1 MSGLAGIGS
10 GMLHGQSAQQAA
22 AAQQGQVLADGK
34 RGPVEFNHAINYVN
48 KIKNRFSDSPEI
60 YKQFLEILQTYQ
72 RESKPIQDVYAQVTV
87 LFNSAPDLLEDFKQF
102 LPESAAPAQTPTQ
115 QSVQPT
121 PGRGNYATIP
131 PAQLGGLA
139 GRQPQSILP
148 EDIPI
153 MHSDIR
159 NEPRYAAMAAAPRGS
174 PVMGGQR
181 MPDTGKMPPMGQF
194 HVKESYKDAE
204 KRRAN
209 AAATTSAGAPGAGM
223 TASGAVPAGVPLPMS
238 TAAGADVTG
247 AGRMPHNVPLGNAN
261 KRAKLSHKTQQDTS
275 ISVSPTLIPALPEP
289 IPPTFSFA
297 PSSEE
302 YAFFDRVK
310 KFIGNKQ
317 TFGEFLKLCNL
328 YSADLIDKNVL
339 VNRAQGF
346 IGANPEIMAWF
357 KRFMHVEPTDE
368 LIEPQARMEAASTSA
383 PVTLAHCR
391 ALGPSY
397 RLLPKRERQKPCSG
411 RDELCQSVLNDEWA
425 SHPTWESEDSGFV
438 AHRKNQFED
447 ALHRIEED
455 RHEYDHHIEGC
466 VRTIQLMEPLVQ
478 QLAGMTS
485 TEVAK
490 FQLPPGLGGQ
500 SETIYRRVIKKVYDR
515 VVGESVIQKMFS
527 NPEPTLPIVLK
538 RLKQKCEEWKLCQ
551 REWDKVW
558 REQMQRSFWKS
569 LDHQANTTKSADKKL
584 FVAKHIQN
592 EITAKLEESK
602 NLRKSGFQTPAWQF
616 EYEFSDSEVLLD
628 TTHLLLCHIE
638 RNSAGFGADPNKV
651 MSFLKDFVPAMFGLD
666 RDAFKMALREGYD
679 DYSPSSENG
688 ETGESTDE
696 TANDDAD
703 SVAIKSRRVAAAS
716 SRKLDL
722 LRDVLERQG
731 MDAERSRRAT
741 PVSGASTPAQV
752 PRSVPMASEA
762 PEFPGP
768 VPEEITPS
776 KWMEHPGT
784 GNFNATESREYPLN
798 APYKKKVHT
807 MYANVH
813 IYCFLHSFEVL
824 YSRLLRVKRFE
835 NRARMNIQRA
845 AAPKAAYKLGMIDKA
860 PSDLLYDTSPD
871 ASYYQQI
878 VRMCEDI
885 IKGDLEQSHLEET
898 LRRFFLQVGWQ
909 LYNLDKILVGI
920 ARFAGGIFN
929 PDPKDKSSEIM
940 ALFFKEREKKETTHY
955 HEIHYRKSVERL
967 IREGDLYRITFI
979 PATKKVTIQL
989 MSAEDSTLDSNELSP
1004 EARWSYYVSAYSMRD
1019 PTEGVPISR
1028 MRLPFLQRS
1037 LPTRLDQDDDEYN
1050 QWFSPLVNHDKLV
1063 IRICATSYH
1072 IRYEAHTEDWFY
1084 RLFTPQQGEGEGGR
1098 SAAEIEQERER
1109 EQAAIRDRR
1118 RDRFKR
1124 KFVNNPV
1131 WARGLSKDDV
1141 DLENQ
1146 KFRSWVGSTTG
1157 EKLVKEAQG
1166 ETSPE
1171 KVKEPAAVLP
1181 STEPAEHKDGP
1192 NTSVPEGPQQE
1203 KEEKRQRNEDDD
1215 EEMVDAPA
1223 AEA

>member
-1 MSGLAGIGS
+1 MPS
-10 GMLHGQSAQQAA
+10 LHQYTLPSRTSSNCNVCLRLQ
-22 AAQQGQVLADGK
+22 
-34 RGPVEFNHAINYVN
+34 
-48 KIKNRFSDSPEI
+48 NRFSDSPEI

-102 LPESAAPAQTPTQ
+102 LPESAAATQTPTQ
-115 QSVQPT
+115 QPVQPT
-121 PGRGNYATIP
+121 PGRGNYATLP
-131 PAQLGGLA
+131 PAQAGGLG
-139 GRQPQSILP
+139 GRQPQMMLP
-148 EDIPI
+148 DDIPL

-159 NEPRYAAMAAAPRGS
+159 NEPGYAAMAAGGARGS

-181 MPDTGKMPPMGQF
+181 MPETGKMPPMGQF
-194 HVKESYKDAE
+194 HVKESYKDVK

-209 AAATTSAGAPGAGM
+209 ASAAATSGAA
-223 TASGAVPAGVPLPMS
+223 TGAVPAGVPLPMP
-238 TAAGADVTG
+238 TGDAGAAGRVPQA
-247 AGRMPHNVPLGNAN
+247 APLGNAN
-261 KRAKLSHKTQQDTS
+261 KRTKLSHKAQQEAGL
-275 ISVSPTLIPALPEP
+275 SVSPTLIPALPEP

-357 KRFMHVEPTDE
+357 KRFMHVEPVDE

-478 QLAGMTS
+478 QLAGMTQA
-485 TEVAK
+485 EIANFK
-490 FQLPPGLGGQ
+490 LPPGLGGQ

-515 VVGESVIQKMFS
+515 AVGESVIEKMFS
-527 NPEPTLPIVLK
+527 NPASTLPIVLK

-602 NLRKSGFQTPAWQF
+602 NLRKSGFQTPPWQF

-666 RDAFKMALREGYD
+666 RDAFKTALREGYD
-679 DYSPSSENG
+679 DYGPSSENG
-688 ETGESTDE
+688 ETNDSTDE
-696 TANDDAD
+696 ATNDDVD
-703 SVAIKSRRVAAAS
+703 SVASKSRRAAAAS

-731 MDAERSRRAT
+731 ENAERSRRAT
-741 PVSGASTPAQV
+741 PISGASTPAQV
-752 PRSVPMASEA
+752 PRSVPMDLDG
-762 PEFPGP
+762 PEIPTL
-768 VPEEITPS
+768 EEITPS

-784 GNFNATESREYPLN
+784 GNFNATESREFPLN

-824 YSRLLRVKRFE
+824 YSRLLRVKLFE
-835 NRARMNIQRA
+835 DRARTNIQRA

-860 PSDLLYDTSPD
+860 PSDYLYDTSPD
-871 ASYYQQI
+871 ASYYQQV
-878 VRMCEDI
+878 VRMCEEI
-885 IKGDLEQSHLEET
+885 IKGDMEQSHLEET

-929 PDPKDKSSEIM
+929 PDPKDKSSDIM

-955 HEIHYRKSVERL
+955 QEIQYRKSVERL

-979 PATKKVTIQL
+979 PATKKVTVQL
-989 MSAEDSTLDSNELSP
+989 MSAEDSTLDSNELSA

-1028 MRLPFLQRS
+1028 MRLPFLQRT
-1037 LPTRLDQDDDEYN
+1037 LPSRLDHDDDEYN
-1050 QWFSPLVNHDKLV
+1050 QWFSPLINHDKLV

-1072 IRYEAHTEDWFY
+1072 IRYEANTEDWFY
-1084 RLFTPQQGEGEGGR
+1084 RLYTPQQGEGTEGR
-1098 SAAEIEQERER
+1098 SAAEIEAEHER

-1146 KFRSWVGSTTG
+1146 KFRSWVSGGSGAQDGKVAREEDIESLPENVEKPFVHPTT
-1157 EKLVKEAQG
+1157 EWD
-1166 ETSPE
+1166 T
-1171 KVKEPAAVLP
+1171 P
-1181 STEPAEHKDGP
+1181 SSTHQ
-1192 NTSVPEGPQQE
+1192 VPRRKADEDQE
-1203 KEEKRQRNEDDD
+1203 
-1215 EEMVDAPA
+1215 MADAPGA
-1223 AEA
+1223 TDL